1 MCQGL
6 AQQALIAYDIGVRQ
20 GAPMRIIITQMTH
33 EELDTPV
40 ADLSDYAIM
49 SLKHE
54 LLRKVTELSNELKAR
69 EEDSTGIFTSW

>member
-1 MCQGL
+1 
-6 AQQALIAYDIGVRQ
+6 
-20 GAPMRIIITQMTH
+20 MRIIITQMTH

-54 LLRKVTELSNELKAR
+54 LLRKVTELSNEMTQRAAAESVL
-69 EEDSTGIFTSW
+69 